1 MFKWFEDLEDGLFT
15 GSRSIGPPWGPILR
29 IVRYPA
35 ALTRDWLRGEISVR
49 AMSLAYTTLLSVV
62 PLLVFSFSILKG
74 LGARGDLKFI
84 LDQFFA
90 PLGAASG
97 QLTESVMQFVKN
109 MRGDLLGAIGLAF
122 LVYTVVTT
130 IQKVETSFN
139 FLWRVDQP
147 RSFVRR
153 FTEYLSVM
161 ILGPILLA
169 VALGLL
175 ASAERSPFA
184 QWVDTIE
191 PLAWILGGTG
201 RVLPYLI
208 VTIIFTFMYVFIPNT
223 KVEFRAALIGGITS
237 GIVWALVGKV
247 FTAFIVYSSS
257 LVAIYT
263 GFAIVL
269 TTLIWVYLSW
279 LILLIGAQLAFY
291 LQFPQYL
298 RHGQESFELTGRDR
312 EQVALSVMYLIGRDY
327 AAGKSVWTGRA
338 LAAELDMPSIAL
350 APVLHCLE
358 AKGLILATEHE
369 RFVPGKD
376 IGSIQ
381 LTEIFEVIRVLHR
394 GRLAVK
400 IHSVDAASTLLREV
414 ESAMEKPLKDRS
426 LKDFIAAKA

>member
-1 MFKWFEDLEDGLFT
+1 MFKWFEGLEDGLFT
-15 GSRSIGPPWGPILR
+15 GSRTMRPPWGPILR

-35 ALTRDWLRGEISVR
+35 ALIRDWLHGEISVR
-49 AMSLAYTTLLSVV
+49 AMSLAYTTLLSIV
-62 PLLVFSFSILKG
+62 PLMVFSISILKG
-74 LGARGDLKFI
+74 LGARGDLRFI

-109 MRGDLLGAIGLAF
+109 MRGDLLGSIGLAF

-139 FLWRVDQP
+139 FLWRVDRP
-147 RSFVRR
+147 RSFARR
-153 FTEYLSVM
+153 FTEYVSVM
-161 ILGPILLA
+161 VLGPILLA

-184 QWVDTIE
+184 QWVDAIK

-201 RVLPYLI
+201 KVLPYLI
-208 VTIIFTFMYVFIPNT
+208 VTTIFTFMYVFIPNT
-223 KVEFRAALIGGITS
+223 KVELRAALIGGITS

-257 LVAIYT
+257 LVAVYT

-269 TTLIWVYLSW
+269 TTLVWVYLSW

-327 AAGKSVWTGRA
+327 AAGKPVWTGRA

-350 APVLHCLE
+350 APVLRCLE
-358 AKGLILATEHE
+358 EKGLILATEKAH
-369 RFVPGKD
+369 FVPGKD

-381 LTEIFEVIRVLHR
+381 LAEIFEVVRSLHS
-394 GRLAVK
+394 GRLAIE
-400 IHSVDAASTLLREV
+400 IHSVKAANALLREV
-414 ESAMEKPLKDRS
+414 ESAMKEPLRDRS
-426 LKDFIAAKA
+426 LKDFIAANT

>member
-15 GSRSIGPPWGPILR
+15 GSRTMQPPWGPILR
-29 IVRYPA
+29 VVRYPA
-35 ALTRDWLRGEISVR
+35 ALLRDWLHGEISVR
-49 AMSLAYTTLLSVV
+49 AMSLAYTTLLSIV

-90 PLGAASG
+90 PLGVASG
-97 QLTESVMQFVKN
+97 QLTESVLQFVKN
-109 MRGDLLGAIGLAF
+109 MRGDLLGSIGLAF

-130 IQKVETSFN
+130 IQKVERSFN
-139 FLWRVDQP
+139 FLWRVDRP
-147 RSFVRR
+147 RSFARR
-153 FTEYLSVM
+153 FAEYLAVM
-161 ILGPILLA
+161 VLGPILLA

-184 QWVDTIE
+184 QWVNAIQ
-191 PLAWILGGTG
+191 PLAWILSGAGKI
-201 RVLPYLI
+201 LPYMI
-208 VTIIFTFMYVFIPNT
+208 VTVIFTFMYAFIPNT

-257 LVAIYT
+257 LVAVYT

-291 LQFPQYL
+291 VQFPQYL

-327 AAGKSVWTGRA
+327 AAGKTVWTGRA

-350 APVLHCLE
+350 APLLHCLE
-358 AKGLILATEHE
+358 HKGLILATEDE
-369 RFVPGKD
+369 QFVPGKD
-376 IGSIQ
+376 IASIQ
-381 LTEIFEVIRVLHR
+381 LTEIFEVVRALHS
-394 GRLAVK
+394 GRLA
-400 IHSVDAASTLLREV
+400 IEIRSVGPALALLREV
-414 ESAMEKPLKDRS
+414 ENAMEKPLKDRS